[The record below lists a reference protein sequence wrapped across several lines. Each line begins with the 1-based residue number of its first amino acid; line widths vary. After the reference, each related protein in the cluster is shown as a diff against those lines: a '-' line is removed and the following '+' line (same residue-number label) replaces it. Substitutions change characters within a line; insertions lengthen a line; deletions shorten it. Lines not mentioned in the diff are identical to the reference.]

1 MTHPRWQYILPA
13 ILVSVL
19 AVLMFGDVGNAQ
31 DAQSE
36 TGTLRGAVVT
46 TAPDGQS
53 YNIPAATLKL
63 KRGTQVAETSG
74 NEAGEYEFSKLL
86 PGEYTLETTAEGFKA
101 SSKTI
106 SIRAG
111 QTLVEKVT
119 LEVADVTA
127 SVTVTSADANVK
139 GSLT

>member
-19 AVLMFGDVGNAQ
+19 AVLMFGNVGNAQ

-36 TGTLRGAVVT
+36 TGTVRGAVAT

-63 KRGTQVAETSG
+63 RRGTQVAETSG
-74 NEAGEYEFSKLL
+74 NEAGEYEFAKLL
-86 PGEYTLETTAEGFKA
+86 PGEYTLETTAGGFKTN
-101 SSKTI
+101 SKTL
-106 SIRAG
+106 SVRAG
-111 QTLVEKVT
+111 ETLVENVT
-119 LEVADVTA
+119 LEVADVP
-127 SVTVTSADANVK
+127 
-139 GSLT
+139 LR